1 MGGWAGASCSSC
13 FIPPPLGCEMEL
25 LQGRRSSLP
34 MVTAKGAGATDAHW
48 YLMRRDQA
56 HGNRSRR
63 ALVESQEGSL
73 ISSVI
78 SELVR
83 CVFKKSFYDS
93 MFTQLTLALFWKA
106 PTGVLTIDKPV
117 TLFSAAGSN
126 MLLNVILLNN
136 MAYHLWCPGIPSLA
150 QQEPHTRYV
159 HIFVWNGEE
168 FEEKLVKRIWIC
180 IQYTF

>member
-1 MGGWAGASCSSC
+1 
-13 FIPPPLGCEMEL
+13 
-25 LQGRRSSLP
+25 
-34 MVTAKGAGATDAHW
+34 
-48 YLMRRDQA
+48 MRRDQA

-93 MFTQLTLALFWKA
+93 MFIQLTLALFWKA
-106 PTGVLTIDKPV
+106 PTGVLTTDKPV

-126 MLLNVILLNN
+126 MVLNVIVLNN
-136 MAYHLWCPGIPSLA
+136 MAYHL
-150 QQEPHTRYV
+150 
-159 HIFVWNGEE
+159 
-168 FEEKLVKRIWIC
+168 
-180 IQYTF
+180 